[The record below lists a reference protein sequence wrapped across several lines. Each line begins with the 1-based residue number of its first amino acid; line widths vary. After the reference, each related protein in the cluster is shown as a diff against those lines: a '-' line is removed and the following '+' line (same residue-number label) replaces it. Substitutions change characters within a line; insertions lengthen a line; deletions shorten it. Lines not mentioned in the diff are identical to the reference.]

1 MRIEFQPDGILLTEI
16 GLWLDPGAGVGAV
29 AAWISHGHSDH
40 ARGVHGCVWATPET
54 LEFYRARW
62 PEAGPDLRGVPY
74 GASFEHRGARCTVLP
89 AGHILGAA
97 QLLVEYCGERV
108 VYTGD
113 IKLREPLC
121 GEPTRIAPCDRLI
134 IECTF
139 GLPIYHFLSREEAAE
154 RISTF
159 ARQCLDDGATPVFYG
174 YPLGRGQEISHVLGA
189 AGIPVSVH
197 GAIARFIPHYERAG
211 YQFGDWEPYRAE
223 RTRGRALV
231 VTPSM
236 RGLIEASE
244 KDFRVAYVSGW
255 AALANARARVGAEE
269 LIAYSDHAGFGE
281 LLDMIGQSGASQV
294 DLVHGYV
301 EPFAHILRQRGINAV
316 AAAAGKAAG
325 ETAASAG
332 EDE

>member
-1 MRIEFQPDGILLTEI
+1 M
-16 GLWLDPGAGVGAV
+16 
-29 AAWISHGHSDH
+29 SHGHSDH
-40 ARGVHGCVWATPET
+40 ARGVHGRVWATPET
-54 LEFYRARW
+54 LEVYRVRW
-62 PEAGPDLRGVPY
+62 PEAGPDLRAIPY
-74 GASFEHRGARCTVLP
+74 GGSFEWRGARCTVLP

-97 QLLVEYCGERV
+97 QLLVDYRGERV

-113 IKLREPLC
+113 IKLRSPLC
-121 GEPTRIAPCDRLI
+121 GEATRIEPCDRLI

-139 GLPIYHFLSREEAAE
+139 GLPIYHFLNREEAAG
-154 RISTF
+154 RIAAF
-159 ARQCLDDGATPVFYG
+159 ARQCLEDGATPVFYG
-174 YPLGRGQEISHVLGA
+174 YALGRGQEIAHVLGE

-211 YQFGDWEPYRAE
+211 YAFGDWEAYRAE

-269 LIAYSDHAGFGE
+269 LIPYSDHGDFGE
-281 LLDMIGQSGASQV
+281 LVEMIETSGAARV

-301 EPFAHILRQRGINAV
+301 EPFAHILRQRGV
-316 AAAAGKAAG
+316 AAFAALAGHAA
-325 ETAASAG
+325 AG